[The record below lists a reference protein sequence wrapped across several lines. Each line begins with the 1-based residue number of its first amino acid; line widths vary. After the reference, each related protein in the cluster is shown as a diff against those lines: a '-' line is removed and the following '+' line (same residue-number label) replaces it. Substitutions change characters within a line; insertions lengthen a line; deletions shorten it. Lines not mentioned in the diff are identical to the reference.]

1 MNYFSIIIIN
11 IIIIIMH
18 FDLLKKTCKELRKMC
33 KEKNI
38 TNYSNAKKDQLIGYL
53 NGTLQ
58 PTIKIKSKELPKKC
72 KEKNIT
78 PSDSLHNVKKV
89 QSITICDTLIKISNT
104 PDYQLNDEPT
114 GTLHPTV
121 KGAKCSVNGKAYEDT
136 IYSIIKNVSLL
147 DKPFNKQTTKDLG
160 GSSSKNDLICWMDD
174 KEIGIEAKKY
184 TTPDWMQCKLFFNEK
199 KKRYEASEKGKNSK
213 EARNIFNKIIKDIN
227 LYNGKSPP
235 FIGNN
240 LTHDEW
246 KKIKDST
253 KEWDDKYYDIPSD
266 TIKKLYSAKGCYYI
280 QISSYGLYHLGN
292 DICNFGVPEFNIEQ
306 RLRIRIKV
314 HGTENKKGFCS
325 LSITAACQPTNIK
338 NLEKSLFSLDNKDFL
353 PKNLFSLD
361 NKTKDIIC

>member
-1 MNYFSIIIIN
+1 ME
-11 IIIIIMH
+11 
-18 FDLLKKTCKELRKMC
+18 LLKNTRKELLEIC

-38 TNYSNAKKDQLIGYL
+38 TNNSRANKEKLMGFIT
-53 NGTLQ
+53 GTLK
-58 PTIKIKSKELPKKC
+58 PTIKG
-72 KEKNIT
+72 
-78 PSDSLHNVKKV
+78 H
-89 QSITICDTLIKISNT
+89 
-104 PDYQLNDEPT
+104 
-114 GTLHPTV
+114 G
-121 KGAKCSVNGKAYEDT
+121 CSVNGKAYEDT
-136 IYSIIKNVSLL
+136 IHSIIKNVSLL

-184 TTPDWMQCKLFFNEK
+184 TTPDWMQCKLEFNKDK
-199 KKRYEASEKGKNSK
+199 KLFEASEKGKNSK

-227 LYNGKSPP
+227 LYNGKLPP

-246 KKIKDST
+246 KNIKKST

-292 DICNFGVPEFNIEQ
+292 DICNFGVPEFTINQ
-306 RLRIRIKV
+306 RLRIRTKIHSSK
-314 HGTENKKGFCS
+314 NKNGNCS
-325 LSITAACQPTNIK
+325 LSVTAACQPTNIK

-353 PKNLFSLD
+353 PKNLFANNNNLG
-361 NKTKDIIC
+361 